1 MVLFKLV
8 IADVLFYALKSY
20 VYELKLY
27 LQEDMS
33 VVWLSYEGHSSVTT
47 Q

>member
-1 MVLFKLV
+1 MLV
-8 IADVLFYALKSY
+8 SLKVLFYALKNY
-20 VYELKLY
+20 ACELKLY

>member
-1 MVLFKLV
+1 MLGNLLDDMVLFKLV
-8 IADVLFYALKSY
+8 ITEVIFYVLRNY

-33 VVWLSYEGHSSVTT
+33 VVWVL
-47 Q
+47 